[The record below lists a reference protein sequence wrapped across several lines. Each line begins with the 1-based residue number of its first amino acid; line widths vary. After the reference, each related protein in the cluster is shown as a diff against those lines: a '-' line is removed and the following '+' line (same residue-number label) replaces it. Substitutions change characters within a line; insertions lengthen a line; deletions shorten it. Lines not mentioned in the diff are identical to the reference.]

1 VKLSVLKILIGMIF
15 LCCVLSYGQRSY
27 VLEGARIFDG
37 VQNRILEE
45 KVIVVDGG
53 LITGIGRKNE
63 VIIPSNAKRINVT
76 GKFIMPGLIDAHAH
90 YESPRDLLQM
100 LAWGVTSVNCMFEST
115 SQALE
120 MEQRTASATDKSP
133 QIYAMAPIFTAKGG
147 WWDEGFPTD
156 SAINRFPSTPEE
168 AREQI
173 RKVKA
178 TGIKR
183 VKLMYDSMRW
193 CRDSLPPLKKMD
205 PGVMKALLDEAK
217 KQKLFTAVHAPVLSD
232 AHEVLNAGAASFA
245 HGIIDEYLDPTFVE
259 RMQYLNVFYTPTFC
273 LYEFLADVEGFMKHA
288 LSDKR
293 FRSALPSAML
303 KRYSSKEYFDQYRKR
318 YPNIEFVKSHL
329 SVLRNSVSTLLSNY
343 SPFAMGTDM
352 WALPGIGAHLELEY
366 LVKAGMN
373 THQALACATYGG
385 SDFLGASK
393 KIGTIETGKQADLL
407 VLDANPLEDIR
418 NTRSIRTIIKHGKMF
433 DHQKLIKESKR

>member
-1 VKLSVLKILIGMIF
+1 MKLSTLKIFFGMILF
-15 LCCVLSYGQRSY
+15 CAALSYAQRSY
-27 VLEGARIFDG
+27 VLEGAMIFDG
-37 VQNRILEE
+37 VQNRILEDRI
-45 KVIVVDGG
+45 IVVDGS
-53 LITGIGRKNE
+53 LITGVGRKNE
-63 VIIPSNAKRINVT
+63 VIIPPNAKRVNVN

-120 MEQRTASATDKSP
+120 MERRTVADSSRSP
-133 QIYAMAPIFTAKGG
+133 QIYGMAPIFTTKNG
-147 WWDEGFPTD
+147 WWDEGFPAD

-205 PGVMKALLDEAK
+205 PEVMKALLDEAK
-217 KQKLFTAVHAPVLSD
+217 KQKLFTGVHAPVFND
-232 AHEVLNAGAASFA
+232 AREALDAGASSFA
-245 HGIIDEYLDPTFVE
+245 HGIIDEYLDPTFVDK
-259 RMQYLNVFYTPTFC
+259 MQYLNIFYTPTFC
-273 LYEFLADVEGFMKHA
+273 LYEFLADVDGFMKHA

-293 FRSALPSAML
+293 FRSALPSATL
-303 KRYSSKEYFDQYRKR
+303 KRYSGKEYFDQYRKR
-318 YPNIEFVKSHL
+318 YPNVEFVKSHL
-329 SVLRNSVSTLLSNY
+329 SVLRNNVSTLLSNY

-407 VLDANPLEDIR
+407 ILDANPLEDIR

-433 DHQKLIKESKR
+433 DHQQLIKESKR